1 MAGGACGTGIVCLN
15 PSRDRKGAGQLCLI
29 ASILCKKTNAT
40 DTGRALGT
48 ARPRTTF
55 DLASESGLVLE
66 CCD

>member
-15 PSRDRKGAGQLCLI
+15 PSRDRKGSGQLCLI

-48 ARPRTTF
+48 ARPRTLS
-55 DLASESGLVLE
+55 DGVSAASLVLE